1 MILGII
7 TAVLPIFKKVLD
19 LIPDE
24 NKRRELEHAFNSAL
38 MENQFALEK
47 AAADI
52 IKTEAQS
59 KWALAA
65 VWRPLLML
73 SLVAIIVNN
82 YILAPYL
89 KAIFD
94 WAVVLN
100 PPEQLWTLLTIG
112 VGGYVVGRSGE
123 KMVKTWKENGNDGKE

>member
-7 TAVLPIFKKVLD
+7 SAVLPIFRKILD

-24 NKRRELEHAFNSAL
+24 NKRREVEAAFNSAL

-65 VWRPLLML
+65 IWRPLLML
-73 SLVAIIVNN
+73 SLVGIIVNN

-89 KAIFD
+89 QAIFS
-94 WAVVLN
+94 WSVVLN

-123 KMVKTWKENGNDGKE
+123 KMVKIWKDPKNENPQ